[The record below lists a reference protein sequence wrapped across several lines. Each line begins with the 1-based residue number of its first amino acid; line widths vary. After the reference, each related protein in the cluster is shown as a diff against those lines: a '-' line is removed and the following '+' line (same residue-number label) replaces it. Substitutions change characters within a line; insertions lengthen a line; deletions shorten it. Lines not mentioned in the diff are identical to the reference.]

1 VDQPTNQTVQ
11 LGDSATFAVAATG
24 SDPLTY
30 QWSVNGTNLIDA
42 TNAVLILTNVQ
53 STDAGAYAVLVT
65 NTFGSILS
73 SNAFLAVQAPLV
85 LQSPSI
91 VDQPTN
97 QTVQPG
103 ATATLAVVASGSDPL
118 SYQWSVNGTNLLD
131 ATNSVLVLTNVQ
143 PGGAGA
149 YSVLVINAAGTIIS
163 SNAFLTIQA
172 PDHFAWNSIAS
183 PRVVNVPFNV
193 TIQAQDAQNRLQ
205 TNFNGAIHLGSQN
218 GIPVQPGVSGQFQ
231 QGLWSGSI
239 TVSSTASN
247 LVLIAAD
254 DFGHQG
260 LANPI
265 NVIAAPQISV
275 KGVGNT
281 ILLSWSAD
289 ASAFTLETTT
299 NLSSGAWTPVS
310 ASLDSSAGKLQ
321 TRLRVP
327 GTNAFYRLR
336 LPNP

>member
-1 VDQPTNQTVQ
+1 
-11 LGDSATFAVAATG
+11 
-24 SDPLTY
+24 
-30 QWSVNGTNLIDA
+30 
-42 TNAVLILTNVQ
+42 
-53 STDAGAYAVLVT
+53 
-65 NTFGSILS
+65 
-73 SNAFLAVQAPLV
+73 
-85 LQSPSI
+85 